1 MANNY
6 WVHTQAFIAN
16 TKVRSSEMNPKLD
29 GIETAFDLLP
39 VAADAMSTGKSTFAT
54 ETGSGNAYAIAFTG
68 TDVRTVNTTGDEAVF
83 VATHTNTGTPTLDI
97 DTIGAIEIK
106 GPDGATL
113 IAGDIANGVV
123 YVVRFDGTNYQ
134 LIGPSTSYI
143 TNAALEA
150 SYAEEWAQ
158 KAEDSAVSA
167 AAGGGAGQFSALHH
181 SAKSAAETVL
191 CQDETTLCVA
201 ETALCVLET
210 SYAEEWAQ
218 KAEDSPVSAAAGG
231 GAGQFSA
238 LHWAAKAAGGSALL
252 RDGSV
257 SAIAPIE
264 FVDGIVTAP
273 SLTFTN
279 ETGSGMWSHANYVG
293 FSHIG
298 DLKLSLDAAGVD
310 VTGTLTVTGVTD
322 VPDGAVG
329 TPSYTF
335 TNETGSG
342 MWSHANYVGFS
353 HIGDLK
359 LSLDAAGVDVTG
371 TLDTTDALTV
381 AAGGITITSGDLTV
395 TSGDLTATSGD
406 LTVTSGDLTVTSG
419 DLTITAGD
427 FITNGGAMDLTGGN
441 HTTGD
446 GNVALGQNAL
456 LGADA
461 DVDHCTAI
469 GAGAGLSNS
478 DGLRNTFIG
487 YSAGIWCATPNDT
500 IALGWKAG
508 GTTAI
513 TGDSNIII
521 GSMAAYTLTEG
532 AANVCIGTNGQCG
545 TTGDF
550 NVVIGGSFNDAT
562 SASRNVVIGGAV
574 NTGVATGADNI
585 LMGWG
590 AANVLESGSDNI
602 ILGAAA
608 GDDLTTGGENV
619 FIGHETGST
628 VTTGSKNIS
637 IGVSNVLNA
646 TGATSR
652 IAIGSDLPVNT
663 DNYVYIGN
671 TTNHIY
677 ADFNSALDWYYSS
690 DERMKKD
697 IVDADLGLSFIN
709 DLRPVTFSYK
719 SPSEYPEEWTSYD
732 SENIKPMSDRV
743 DHGLIAQE
751 VRVAMMKAGIYE
763 FGGWDEQ
770 PDGKQAIS
778 PSAFVFPLI
787 KAVQELL
794 ARIEELEEK
803 ANAR

>member
-310 VTGTLTVTGVTD
+310 VTGTL
-322 VPDGAVG
+322 
-329 TPSYTF
+329 
-335 TNETGSG
+335 
-342 MWSHANYVGFS
+342 
-353 HIGDLK
+353 
-359 LSLDAAGVDVTG
+359 
-371 TLDTTDALTV
+371 DTTDALTV
-381 AAGGITITSGDLTV
+381 AAGGITI
-395 TSGDLTATSGD
+395 
-406 LTVTSGDLTVTSG
+406 TSGDLTVTSG

-763 FGGWDEQ
+763 FDGWDEQ

>member
-310 VTGTLTVTGVTD
+310 VTGTL
-322 VPDGAVG
+322 
-329 TPSYTF
+329 
-335 TNETGSG
+335 
-342 MWSHANYVGFS
+342 
-353 HIGDLK
+353 
-359 LSLDAAGVDVTG
+359 
-371 TLDTTDALTV
+371 DTTDALTV
-381 AAGGITITSGDLTV
+381 AAGGITI
-395 TSGDLTATSGD
+395 
-406 LTVTSGDLTVTSG
+406 TSGDLTVTSG

>member
-273 SLTFTN
+273 SL
-279 ETGSGMWSHANYVG
+279 
-293 FSHIG
+293 
-298 DLKLSLDAAGVD
+298 
-310 VTGTLTVTGVTD
+310 
-322 VPDGAVG
+322 
-329 TPSYTF
+329 TF